1 MTVQSY
7 GHKTNGMFVLKN
19 IRKKSAKFLF
29 LALAVTNMHYLYIV
43 I

>member
-1 MTVQSY
+1 VQNY
-7 GHKTNGMFVLKN
+7 GYNMNGMFALKS
-19 IRKKSAKFLF
+19 IHRKSAKFLF